1 MKAAKHIFVGLAI
14 ATQTFAASAADQEKG
29 GGPDVDTSKWVCKF
43 CPFEEGYSGEVEA
56 GLGYISDAE
65 LKFGRFTG
73 VENDGVFFVGNGA
86 LRYRGED
93 AKYWDVTA
101 TDLGLRSRSLRAE
114 GGKQGAYKL
123 FLGYDQIPRFVSDT
137 TVTPYLGVGG
147 DTLMLPAGWVRAGTT
162 TGMTA
167 LPAALQDVEISH
179 ERQRID
185 IGAAFMP
192 SANWEYAAKY
202 RRETKEGT
210 KTIGGSFMLQSVILP
225 EPIDY
230 ITDLVDLSASYA
242 GKKWQAQLGYSGSF
256 FRNEHQFLT
265 WQNPFTPLVPGADAG
280 QLALAPDNQFHQL
293 TFSLGHQFARAT
305 RAVANI
311 AVGRMTQDENF
322 APYTLNAAVD
332 PGAPPRDSLD
342 GRVDTLTGSLK
353 VTSSAID
360 RLRLTAAY
368 RHNERDNKTPQATYT
383 PVITDLF
390 VFTPRTNIPYS
401 FEQNIV
407 ELEADYQIA
416 RRANLALGAKEER
429 FRRPLQEIDKTT
441 EDTFWSRLRFKPR
454 DNLGLMLKLSH
465 AERDGSAPTP
475 VTEVFPPQNP
485 LLTKYNM
492 ADRDRDLVGASV
504 SYMPHQ
510 RVTLELGASYASDD
524 YSESVLGLRDSRSVS
539 YTADAS
545 FLATENMNFHVFAAR
560 EEYDSSQAGSQTF
573 STPDWFADNED
584 VIDTAGIGVV
594 FTTMANKL
602 ETGLDYY
609 YSRSRGEITVNTSGL
624 TSQFPDLETQLH
636 GVRFYAEY
644 RKSDALSLRLGY
656 FYERYRLDDWAV
668 EGITPT
674 TIPNVLTLGEPD
686 SSYSGNAVALSARY
700 RF

>member
-14 ATQTFAASAADQEKG
+14 AVQTFAASAADQEKG
-29 GGPDVDTSKWVCKF
+29 DGPDVDTSKWVCKF

-65 LKFGRFTG
+65 LKYGRFTG
-73 VENDGVFFVGNGA
+73 VESDGVFFVGNGA

-101 TDLGLRSRSLRAE
+101 TDLGLRSRSLSAE

-123 FLGYDQIPRFVSDT
+123 FLGYDQIPRFVSDR

-147 DTLMLPAGWVRAGTT
+147 DTLTLPAGWVPAGTT
-162 TGMTA
+162 GGMTA
-167 LPAALQDVEISH
+167 LPAALQEVELSH

-210 KTIGGSFMLQSVILP
+210 KSIGGSFMLQSVILP

-230 ITDLVDLSASYA
+230 ITDLVDLTASYA

-280 QLALAPDNQFHQL
+280 QLALPPDNQFHQL

-322 APYTLNAAVD
+322 APYTLNATVD
-332 PGAPPRDSLD
+332 PGALPRDSLD

-416 RRANLALGAKEER
+416 RRANVAFGAERER

-441 EDTFWSRLRFKPR
+441 EDTFWGRLRFKPR

-465 AERDGSAPTP
+465 AERDGSAPTL

-485 LLTKYNM
+485 LMTKYNM

-510 RVTLELGASYASDD
+510 RITLELGASYASDD
-524 YSESVLGLRDSRSVS
+524 YTDSVLGLRDSRTVS

-545 FLATENMNFHVFAAR
+545 FLAAENMNFHVFAAR
-560 EEYDSSQAGSQTF
+560 EEYDSSQAGSRTF

-594 FTTMANKL
+594 FTALANKL

-609 YSRSRGEITVNTSGL
+609 YSKSRGEITVNTSGL
-624 TSQFPDLETQLH
+624 ASQFPDLETELH
-636 GVRFYAEY
+636 GVRFYTEY

-674 TIPNVLTLGEPD
+674 TIPNVLTLGEPE
-686 SSYSGNAVALSARY
+686 SSYRGNAVALSARY